1 MRKYFVHTETFG
13 IFHMSKLQR
22 HHKSERGA
30 HMTGDDF
37 ARKVTELTPVMYR
50 VCYMQLSSTAD
61 RDDAVQDAIFKAW
74 QKRHTL
80 RNEEFFK
87 TWLIRILINVCHDM
101 QKSQK
106 RCQPVETVPEPAHH
120 NNSRIEELRDALMTI
135 DEKLRM
141 PVLLHYI
148 DGYSIREVSRM
159 LCVTENAVKLRL
171 LRGRRKLREQLSE
184 EVFDE

>member
-1 MRKYFVHTETFG
+1 
-13 IFHMSKLQR
+13 
-22 HHKSERGA
+22 
-30 HMTGDDF
+30 MTGDDF

-106 RCQPVETVPEPAHH
+106 RCQPVENVPEPAHH

-148 DGYSIREVSRM
+148 NGYSIREVSRM

>member
-1 MRKYFVHTETFG
+1 
-13 IFHMSKLQR
+13 
-22 HHKSERGA
+22 
-30 HMTGDDF
+30 MTGDDF
-37 ARKVTELTPVMYR
+37 ARKVTDLTPVMYR
-50 VCYMQLSSTAD
+50 VCYMQLSSAAD
-61 RDDAVQDAIFKAW
+61 RDDAVQDAILKAW

-87 TWLIRILINVCHDM
+87 TWLIRILINVCHDI

-106 RCQPVETVPEPAHH
+106 RCQPVENVPETVHH
-120 NNSRIEELRDALMTI
+120 YNTRTEELRDALTAI

-148 DGYSIREVSRM
+148 DGFSIREVSHM
-159 LCVTENAVKLRL
+159 LGITENAVKLRL